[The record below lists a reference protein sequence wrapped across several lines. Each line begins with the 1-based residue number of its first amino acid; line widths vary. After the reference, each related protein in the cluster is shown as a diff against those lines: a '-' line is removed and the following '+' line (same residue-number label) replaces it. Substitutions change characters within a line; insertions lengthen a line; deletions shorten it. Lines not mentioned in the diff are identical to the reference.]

1 MSEVPPV
8 LLSAIVCDRVIF
20 DRLTGMPSLINILQ
34 TLNTPKFPVRS
45 EQLVF
50 FCELTNGH
58 GKTQTK
64 VRLVDVSESPSEDER
79 VVFEKSGTVEFK
91 DVKQVLSLAVAL
103 QGLVFEHPGEYRFQL
118 FAGEQLLGERKILC
132 RQVTIRRPQDGGGPA
147 TI

>member
-8 LLSAIVCDRVIF
+8 LLSAIVCDRVVF
-20 DRLTGMPSLINILQ
+20 DRITGMPSLINILQ
-34 TLNTPKFPVRS
+34 TLNAQKFPVRS
-45 EQLVF
+45 DQLVF

-58 GKTQTK
+58 GRTQTK
-64 VRLVDVSESPSEDER
+64 VRLVDLSKDER

-132 RQVTIRRPQDGGGPA
+132 RKVIIRPPQDRGGPTA
-147 TI
+147 I

>member
-34 TLNTPKFPVRS
+34 ALNSPKFPVRS
-45 EQLVF
+45 AQLVF

-64 VRLVDVSESPSEDER
+64 VRLVDVEKDEQ

-91 DVKQVLSLAVAL
+91 DVKHVLSLAVAL
-103 QGLVFEHPGEYRFQL
+103 QGLVFEHPGEYRFQI
-118 FAGEQLLGERKILC
+118 FAGEHLLGERKILC
-132 RQVTIRRPQDGGGPA
+132 RKITIHPPQDRGGP
-147 TI
+147 TII

>member
-34 TLNTPKFPVRS
+34 TLNAPKFPVRS
-45 EQLVF
+45 NQLVF

-58 GKTQTK
+58 GRTQTK
-64 VRLVDVSESPSEDER
+64 VRLVDVSKDEQ
-79 VVFEKSGTVEFK
+79 VVFEKSGMIEFK
-91 DVKQVLSLAVAL
+91 DVKHVLSLAVAL

-118 FAGEQLLGERKILC
+118 FAEERLLGERRILC
-132 RQVTIRRPQDGGGPA
+132 RQVTIRPGPDKDGPVE
-147 TI
+147 I

>member
-20 DRLTGMPSLINILQ
+20 DRITGMPSLVNILQ
-34 TLNTPKFPVRS
+34 TLNAQRFPVRS
-45 EQLVF
+45 DQLVF

-64 VRLVDVSESPSEDER
+64 VRLVDVSKDEQA
-79 VVFEKSGTVEFK
+79 VFEKSGTVEFK
-91 DVKQVLSLAVAL
+91 DVKHVLSLAVAL
-103 QGLVFEHPGEYRFQL
+103 QGIVFEHPGEYRFQL

-132 RQVTIRRPQDGGGPA
+132 RQVTIKRSQDGGGPA
-147 TI
+147 AI